1 MAESFGRLLS
11 WEGRDAADWED
22 IALFSSWPCS
32 QTTNYCSQ
40 KMFRRDYLGKW
51 SDSRRKIFRKT
62 KVGNS
67 GPTGK
72 SKCSYPESL
81 QGRTTIPHLLGLAM
95 EGAGQ
100 GDFYI

>member
-62 KVGNS
+62 KSETQDLLERANA
-67 GPTGK
+67 PTLNLFKEGQPFLI
-72 SKCSYPESL
+72 CWAWL
-81 QGRTTIPHLLGLAM
+81 M